1 MGSCWLELPMRVVLI
16 IKSVLRLGFAI
27 SVDSGKVLDYI
38 AKCKD
43 RFVCK
48 ARNQWDKYRDCQ
60 KKIKK
65 RVTSEMIYRLLMARI
80 DLLK

>member
-65 RVTSEMIYRLLMARI
+65 
-80 DLLK
+80 KGHK